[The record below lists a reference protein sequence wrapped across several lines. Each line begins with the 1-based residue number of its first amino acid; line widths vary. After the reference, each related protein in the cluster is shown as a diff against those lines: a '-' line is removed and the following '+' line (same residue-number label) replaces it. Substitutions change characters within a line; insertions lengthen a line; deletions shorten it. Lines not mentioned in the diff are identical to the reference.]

1 MAKVPRS
8 ALWAGKGLQTGVDR
22 RGRHICWDNI
32 TGFRVDCPEP
42 GQEQNVRSRQP
53 EPEPGEHQPMPGE
66 DPDPQ
71 EGGPDP
77 QAQAHAAQQAQA
89 QRDFDRDRLTSSIT
103 EAMSCLEFIALTTR
117 HLLDLLAQ
125 ADPMEREYL
134 KQNLVVNDSGQE
146 LALRLA
152 DAVLPGTGGEVIQM
166 SPRDGTPRGS
176 ALDAEYLRSRVVQM
190 QGCGAFVRDTFE
202 GVLKETASLTPE
214 EYQFLLQNL
223 GIGEREFAVAETL
236 ISGALGRASEEVGQE
251 DQKGLSD
258 DSNMAGE
265 DRELMEGT
273 SPPRDPDKGD
283 KYGWHRTHMDD
294 VYDPDGSMEQD
305 YGWGYGQSRRNRNFA
320 RGGAFAQ
327 EPKADY
333 DNRPDAE

>member
-1 MAKVPRS
+1 
-8 ALWAGKGLQTGVDR
+8 
-22 RGRHICWDNI
+22 
-32 TGFRVDCPEP
+32 
-42 GQEQNVRSRQP
+42 
-53 EPEPGEHQPMPGE
+53 MPGE
-66 DPDPQ
+66 DPDPR

-251 DQKGLSD
+251 DQKAMGPNKTDRMRRNYVDKPRTLRFREELNDPTIKVTDTPDYRYSQIERDPTAKPHDGQPRAQDRRYRAGDRFTGTLVRPRETSD
-258 DSNMAGE
+258 NSDVLRQKPIA
-265 DRELMEGT
+265 EGT
-273 SPPRDPDKGD
+273 AAPQPQIEKPVPRSSIPKDP
-283 KYGWHRTHMDD
+283 Y
-294 VYDPDGSMEQD
+294 
-305 YGWGYGQSRRNRNFA
+305 
-320 RGGAFAQ
+320 
-327 EPKADY
+327 AD
-333 DNRPDAE
+333 